1 MLQIDDKLISLDL
14 FEKYFA
20 CDLAKCFGNCCVA
33 GDSGAPVETGEREL
47 IERDLQAILP
57 YLPPDGRKAV
67 EEQGVAIVDTDG
79 EQVTALVGASEECA
93 FAYFDDN
100 EVCLCGIEKAFL
112 EGKTSF
118 RKPIS
123 CHLYP
128 IRIRKIGELTALNY
142 DMWSICASARE
153 CGLREKIPV
162 FRFLR
167 EPLIRKFGNEF
178 YLQLEEAY
186 DLVLSKGYLG
196 SE

>member
-20 CDLAKCFGNCCVA
+20 CDLSKCFGTCCVT
-33 GDSGAPVETGEREL
+33 GDSGAPVEFDECEL

-57 YLPPDGRKAV
+57 YVAPAGRQV
-67 EEQGVAIVDTDG
+67 IEEQGVALVDNDG
-79 EQVTALVGASEECA
+79 ELVTPLVGNGEECA
-93 FAYFDDN
+93 FAYFDDKD
-100 EVCLCGIEKAFL
+100 VCLCGIEKAFV
-112 EGKTSF
+112 EGKTTF

-128 IRIRKIGELTALNY
+128 IRIKKIGEFTALNY

-153 CGLREKIPV
+153 CGLKEKTPV

-167 EPLIRKFGNEF
+167 EPLIRRFGNEF
-178 YLQLEEAY
+178 YLLLEEAFKRIN
-186 DLVLSKGYLG
+186 D
-196 SE
+196 